1 MKWKKVRDIVSGK
14 FSLRCYEVFHN
25 EEIAELSK
33 KDTVTIDDL
42 KGLKTFDEA
51 KIAKMGALLIDEF
64 NQGNLQQ

>member
-1 MKWKKVRDIVSGK
+1 M
-14 FSLRCYEVFHN
+14 FHN